1 MEWSEPQRAIRDQF
15 RRFMERELA
24 PATAALE
31 SGAALPYPLIKKMVA
46 ELGLAFEPTASASEG
61 AGSEGGGSEG
71 AGSEASDAE
80 RSALLHFARTQLT
93 VEICR
98 VNPGFA
104 LSYGASVGLFAGNVR
119 KLGTPDQV
127 ARWVPPVLRGDKI
140 GCWCLTEPGAGSD
153 ALRAMGTRARRDGD
167 DYVLSGEKTFITNA
181 PHADFFLV
189 YAKDEQGT
197 VQAFLVERGAPG
209 LAVSSPFAKMGMR
222 SSPTGSVFLEGVR
235 VPQHNML
242 GGGLR
247 DRGHVRNSLAS
258 ERIGLAVMSY
268 GIAERCFEIAVQYAK
283 TRVQGGQPIAG
294 HQLIQQ
300 RIARMYV
307 ALSNARRIVYDSRD
321 VSVLDAC
328 AGKLYLGEVG
338 TFVAMEAIHILGGN
352 GYMEEYVVERL
363 ARDAKLVEIGGGTT
377 EMQILTIAR
386 HVLEQHVPSPIRR
399 PKRLD

>member
-1 MEWSEPQRAIRDQF
+1 MEWSEPQKAIRDQF

-24 PATAALE
+24 PLTPALE
-31 SGAALPYPLIKKMVA
+31 SGEQQPYPLMKKMIA
-46 ELGLAFEPTASASEG
+46 ELGLAVDADRSAQPSHVNPQSG
-61 AGSEGGGSEG
+61 P
-71 AGSEASDAE
+71 SDARDPE
-80 RSALLHFARTQLT
+80 LSALLHFARTQLT
-93 VEICR
+93 IEICR

-119 KLGTPDQV
+119 KLGSPEQV
-127 ARWVPPVLRGDKI
+127 ARWVPPVLRGDKV

-153 ALRAMGTRARRDGD
+153 ALRAMSTRARRDGD
-167 DYVLSGEKTFITNA
+167 DYVLHGEKTFITNA

-189 YAKDEQGT
+189 YAKDDGDA

-209 LAVSSPFAKMGMR
+209 VATSKPFAKMGMR
-222 SSPTGSVFLEGVR
+222 SSPTGSVFLDGVR
-235 VPQHNML
+235 VPRQNLL

-247 DRGHVRNSLAS
+247 DRGHVRGSLAT
-258 ERIGLAVMSY
+258 ERIGLSVMSY

-283 TRVQGGQPIAG
+283 TRVQGGQAIAA

-300 RIARMYV
+300 RLARMYV
-307 ALSNARRIVYDSRD
+307 AVANARRIVYDSRD
-321 VSVLDAC
+321 VGVLDAC
-328 AGKLYLGEVG
+328 AGKLYVGEVG
-338 TFVAMEAIHILGGN
+338 TFVAMEAIHVLGGN

-386 HVLEQHVPSPIRR
+386 HVLAQ
-399 PKRLD
+399 DG